1 MKNSLIAVSAI
12 ALIALGACG
21 EKSEPVAEVPSEK
34 VEHDEHGHDDH
45 GHDAHEHETEVAVIK
60 ERQEKFKAIGG
71 SFKKINDQLK
81 SNSPDLAVIS
91 EAVSV
96 VEPLAS
102 EIDTWFPAGTGV
114 DSGAKTE
121 ALEVI
126 WSDAEGFA
134 AEIEKFRT
142 AVTELKEAAGT
153 EDVDAI
159 TAAFRTT
166 GGTCKSCHDSYRLD
180 D

>member
-21 EKSEPVAEVPSEK
+21 EKSETASGAEQTK
-34 VEHDEHGHDDH
+34 VENVKATGVDEGVE
-45 GHDAHEHETEVAVIK
+45 AAIK
-60 ERQEKFKAIGG
+60 ARQKNFKTIGG

-81 SNSPDLAVIS
+81 SGAPDPSVIS
-91 EAVSV
+91 AAVDAV
-96 VEPLAS
+96 VPLSA

-114 DSGAKTE
+114 ASGAKTE

-142 AVTELKEAAGT
+142 AVAGLKEAAGT
-153 EDVDAI
+153 EDVDVI